1 MDQTSEQQIG
11 ALHIH
16 STYSADG
23 TWPLARLKTVFKEEG
38 YHFLGMAEHAEGL
51 DREKRE
57 AWLAE
62 CEALSD
68 PDFVII
74 PGLEFSVG
82 PGIHI
87 LGLGVKRP
95 LRGPSIAALVDQIHE
110 AGGVAVW
117 AHPSPAA
124 LNMIYPCAG
133 TLDGMEVWNG
143 RYHGAQRPP
152 LQLLRGLERLRERH
166 SHFHGFAGIDFHEG
180 DQDRRLS
187 VAAAAPRSAKEILEA
202 LRAGRF
208 TIRRGRLSIP
218 ATGVLSLRQQVGIAL
233 GAPFLWRNSDARAS

>member
-1 MDQTSEQQIG
+1 MDQTAERQIG

-23 TWPLARLKTVFKEEG
+23 RWPLERCKEVFQQDG
-38 YHFLGMAEHAEGL
+38 YHFLAMTEHAEGL

-57 AWLAE
+57 AWLSA

-68 PDFVII
+68 RSFVII

-82 PGIHI
+82 PGIHL
-87 LGLGVKRP
+87 LGFGVTRP

-133 TLDGMEVWNG
+133 TLDGMEIWNG
-143 RYHGAQRPP
+143 RYHGVQRPS

-166 SHFHGFAGIDFHEG
+166 PHFHGFAGIDFHEG
-180 DQDRRLS
+180 DQDRRIS
-187 VAAAAPRSAKEILEA
+187 VAVASARSGKEILAA
-202 LRAGRF
+202 LRAGQF
-208 TIRRGRLSIP
+208 TIRRDRLAIP
-218 ATGVLSLRQQVGIAL
+218 ATGVLSFRQQVGIAL
-233 GAPFLWRNSDARAS
+233 GAPFLWRESDACPS